1 MNKRSALLCL
11 AALFAAAT
19 ICLALAPAAF
29 AETSEIGK
37 NVGREV
43 RSWATALLFGVAA
56 IVGLPILFRRDVNG
70 GLVLALLVIVVGGF
84 VFAPDAVRRVI
95 SGLWKAIGG

>member
-1 MNKRSALLCL
+1 MNKRSALFGL
-11 AALFAAAT
+11 AALFAAAA
-19 ICLALAPAAF
+19 ISLALVPAAL

-43 RSWATALLFGVAA
+43 KSWATALLLGVAA
-56 IVGLPILFRRDVNG
+56 IVGLPILFKRDVNG
-70 GLVLALLVIVVGGF
+70 GLILALLVVVVGGF
-84 VFAPDAVRRVI
+84 VFAPDAVRQVI